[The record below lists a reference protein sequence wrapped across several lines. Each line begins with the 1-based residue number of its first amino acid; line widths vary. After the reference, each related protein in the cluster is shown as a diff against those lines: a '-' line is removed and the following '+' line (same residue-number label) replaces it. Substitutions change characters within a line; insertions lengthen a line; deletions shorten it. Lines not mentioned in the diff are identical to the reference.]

1 MNIICKMVGIR
12 KLSYLD
18 VKYGNKNNVTSVYE
32 FTEDTKD
39 NIKKIINILLFE
51 SRMDSVLVN
60 YNNQLF
66 VCISTDIENRKYAKK
81 VLIYHPL
88 GDKVEV

>member
-18 VKYGNKNNVTSVYE
+18 VKYGNSNTVTSIYE
-32 FTEDTKD
+32 FTEESKD
-39 NIKKIINILLFE
+39 SIKNIINSLLFD
-51 SRMDSVLVN
+51 SRMDNVLVN

-66 VCISTDIENRKYAKK
+66 VCIPTDIENRKYTKK
-81 VLIYHPL
+81 ILIYHPL
-88 GDKVEV
+88 GDKVMV

>member
-18 VKYGNKNNVTSVYE
+18 VKYGNSNTVTSIYE

-39 NIKKIINILLFE
+39 SIKNVINNLLFE
-51 SRMDSVLVN
+51 NRMDNVLVN

-66 VCISTDIENRKYAKK
+66 VCIPTDIENRKYAKK